1 MKDSIR
7 YAVLVALVSCGAAQA
22 QTLADEINRHQAQ
35 IQILDS
41 REQLNKALQRA
52 ADPILSQ
59 MPRILA
65 ISGWEGD
72 LAARLILANGTT
84 GSFKEGDTVRG
95 SMKVVGIT
103 HKAVMVSMGSPR
115 SKKPVVMALEFVP
128 GAKSGTNQS
137 GQNMN
142 GGASAS
148 NQSDRLGNVGSPMP
162 IPVELLPAPPRVNLG
177 LPSPQVATAAK
188 QTQPTSAPSEPAAA
202 AESPAR

>member
-1 MKDSIR
+1 MKISIR
-7 YAVLVALVSCGAAQA
+7 YAVLAALSACGTAQA

-52 ADPILSQ
+52 ADPILNQ

-95 SMKVVGIT
+95 TMKVVGIT
-103 HKAVMVSMGSPR
+103 NKAVMVSMGSPR

-128 GAKSGTNQS
+128 GANTGTNQP
-137 GQNMN
+137 GQNV
-142 GGASAS
+142 GASAS
-148 NQSDRLGNVGSPMP
+148 AGGATNQLGSVGAPMP
-162 IPVELLPAPPRVNLG
+162 IPVELLPAPPRVNLS
-177 LPSPQVATAAK
+177 LPSPQVATTPK
-188 QTQPTSAPSEPAAA
+188 QASPAVEPAAA
-202 AESPAR
+202 SSSPAR

>member
-1 MKDSIR
+1 MKISIR
-7 YAVLVALVSCGAAQA
+7 YAVLAALVACGTAQA

-84 GSFKEGDTVRG
+84 GAFKEGDTVRG

-128 GAKSGTNQS
+128 GAKSGNQA
-137 GQNMN
+137 GQNQA

-148 NQSDRLGNVGSPMP
+148 DPSARLGNVGAPMP

-177 LPSPQVATAAK
+177 LPLPNVAAAAT
-188 QTQPTSAPSEPAAA
+188 QAQPTSAPTEPAAA
-202 AESPAR
+202 ASSPAR